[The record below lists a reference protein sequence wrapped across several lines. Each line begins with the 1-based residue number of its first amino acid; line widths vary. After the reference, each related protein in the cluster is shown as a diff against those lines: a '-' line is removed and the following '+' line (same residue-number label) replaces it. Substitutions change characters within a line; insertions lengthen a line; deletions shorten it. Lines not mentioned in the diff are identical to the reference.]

1 MSFWSLLKSKKITK
15 NLKQNKANSTEEL
28 QKSKP
33 SNKNLERTKDFKD
46 SKESRRAI
54 KMNTHL
60 ITNTFKSK
68 ERNSRLQVKKTN
80 R

>member
-1 MSFWSLLKSKKITK
+1 MQKLHPSK
-15 NLKQNKANSTEEL
+15 
-28 QKSKP
+28 
-33 SNKNLERTKDFKD
+33 KNLERTKD

-54 KMNTHL
+54 KMDTHL
-60 ITNTFKSK
+60 IAHAFKLK